1 MKKDR
6 NDERKINYACATVQ
20 GEHHK
25 AQGIENQD
33 NFIFQSKPEYAIM
46 SVADGVGSQV
56 YASEG
61 SRSAVMA
68 AAHALEAYAEGS
80 IACEEIVGTLRSFYR
95 NTIERGHEAHAGTT
109 CIFAAVLRDKEL
121 VVGKIGDGMCV
132 VLVNDKAEYLSHE
145 ENDFANV
152 VDALSYETPIDAWD
166 IRRIPLHYGDKA
178 EVFMATDGIAGDVV
192 LGKERECAAYFIKKV
207 GDKKGEEANETLR
220 DILIRWGEDGSADDK
235 TAIVYKEQ
243 VKENDC

>member
-20 GEHHK
+20 GEYHK

-95 NTIERGHEAHAGTT
+95 NAITRGHESHAGTT
-109 CIFAAVLRDKEL
+109 TMSRTSGTTLKTRTSST
-121 VVGKIGDGMCV
+121 
-132 VLVNDKAEYLSHE
+132 AERVPVSNTGTE
-145 ENDFANV
+145 GRAFC
-152 VDALSYETPIDAWD
+152 
-166 IRRIPLHYGDKA
+166 R
-178 EVFMATDGIAGDVV
+178 
-192 LGKERECAAYFIKKV
+192 
-207 GDKKGEEANETLR
+207 
-220 DILIRWGEDGSADDK
+220 
-235 TAIVYKEQ
+235 
-243 VKENDC
+243 